1 MMADPKHA
9 MRLLG
14 ELDQLGVK
22 ISIDDFGTGYSSL
35 GYLKKLPV
43 DEIKIDKS
51 FVINMKDD
59 ENDAS
64 IIRATVGL
72 AHDLGLHVVAEGVEN
87 QESQD
92 LLQALNCEYAQGYH
106 ICKPAPANEIS
117 KLLSNYT
124 PYNFAKSSDDGSL
137 NIDPDPAFKPV

>member
-1 MMADPKHA
+1 M
-9 MRLLG
+9 
-14 ELDQLGVK
+14 
-22 ISIDDFGTGYSSL
+22 
-35 GYLKKLPV
+35 

-72 AHDLGLHVVAEGVEN
+72 AHDLGLSIVAEGVEN

-92 LLQALNCEYAQGYH
+92 LLQALNCEYAQGFH
-106 ICKPAPANEIS
+106 ICKPAPAKEIGNRLDNTYPGNLKKQNDTDS
-117 KLLSNYT
+117 IELD
-124 PYNFAKSSDDGSL
+124 SDQ
-137 NIDPDPAFKPV
+137 IYKPA